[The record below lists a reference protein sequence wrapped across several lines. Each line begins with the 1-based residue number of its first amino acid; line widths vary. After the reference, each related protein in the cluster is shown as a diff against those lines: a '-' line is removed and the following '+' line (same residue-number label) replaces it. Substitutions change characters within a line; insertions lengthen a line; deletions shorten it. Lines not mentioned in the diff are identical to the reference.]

1 MDRKR
6 LVHQSI
12 DYIMQH
18 LDDHLSLDT
27 LAAQFYIS
35 KYHFCRIFKE
45 ETGESIYAFIK
56 RSKVD
61 QSAIDMKLNPEKT
74 ITDIAWDYGYSSSNY
89 SSVFRKRHDSSPA
102 MFRSSMPTHSMPV
115 PFPPARTACF
125 KTFEE
130 YNAQIQIQ
138 QLNDIFV
145 MYERFIGT
153 YTDIEKNWY
162 QFLDKYETHLNDKT
176 LLIERFFHDPAVT
189 APPQCIC
196 DICMTINQDCGLSN
210 VMWIQGGTWAV
221 CHFSGEIKDI
231 FETIQGV
238 FSVWLPQ
245 SGYKMAQRYGLNLY
259 RDIDR
264 SSHRVVMDLCIPVL

>member
-18 LDDHLSLDT
+18 LDEHLSFDT

-74 ITDIAWDYGYSSSNY
+74 ITDIGWDYGYSSSNY

-138 QLNDIFV
+138 QLND
-145 MYERFIGT
+145 
-153 YTDIEKNWY
+153 
-162 QFLDKYETHLNDKT
+162 KT

-210 VMWIQGGTWAV
+210 VMWIQGDTWAV

-238 FSVWLPQ
+238 FSIWLPQ

-264 SSHRVVMDLCIPVL
+264 SSHRVIMDL